1 VYDQK
6 KEIYY
11 FYLALA
17 LLGATALLLGAGAL
31 PLHTATI

>member
-1 VYDQK
+1 VYDK
-6 KEIYY
+6 KIRNIL

-17 LLGATALLLGAGAL
+17 LLGATALLLGASAL